1 MSELK
6 AVISYLDSK
15 GPLISQRHQMAKATW
30 HTQIHMTK
38 NKPHYFYNSGIQGL
52 GVDLVMSFTVRS
64 SFERSNSEANTVTLR
79 QHSHAELARSK
90 LDKLH
95 PHPHPQPSW
104 FFGYPSSSYSVV
116 QISCSWLLL
125 LWFNFWC
132 LLSGS
137 KMANLLCPTIP
148 SPDSQLLR
156 FTPGHSSTAPIHTML
171 FYYFFILCQAML
183 AGQGIAT

>member
-95 PHPHPQPSW
+95 PPPPALL
-104 FFGYPSSSYSVV
+104 VL
-116 QISCSWLLL
+116 WLPFQFL
-125 LWFNFWC
+125 FCGSNFMF
-132 LLSGS
+132 
-137 KMANLLCPTIP
+137 MAL
-148 SPDSQLLR
+148 
-156 FTPGHSSTAPIHTML
+156 TPL
-171 FYYFFILCQAML
+171 V
-183 AGQGIAT
+183 